1 MPKKAKSGMKK
12 GTRKGARRTNS
23 VRTVV
28 VAPRRRTATGVGEG
42 KSSPIR
48 TSALPAIMGLTAPR
62 SLFGFGGAAQAIADY
77 DPDASLRVRGRDLF
91 YLPIKSGSSTAAA
104 GFGGTGTYYA
114 LVTPREISNRLENVE
129 EIFQYYAIR
138 KMRVFYAP
146 ATGSTSTV
154 QIALGYLA
162 NYGITTDIPSPTQ
175 TQVLEMSPAALFP
188 AWQPAM
194 IEVLHRGTK
203 LYSCDDYSG
212 TYTDNETYQGALA
225 CTILNGSGSATYGQ
239 LWIEFVVDFYQPCP
253 IIGNV
258 SAVEK
263 PGQPTVARSSR
274 YELKRV
280 GASILRGSMIP
291 CRTDVSKLEVKIP
304 PGPLVPDSRPPFT
317 PGAPP
322 PTDSDGHPPFYPG
335 FRGGRWVVDP
345 IDESVLVSA
354 ASTPT
359 PPSGPVKVPSTKK

>member
-1 MPKKAKSGMKK
+1 MPKAKSGMKK
-12 GTRKGARRTNS
+12 GARKGTRRTNS

-28 VAPRRRTATGVGEG
+28 VAPRRRTATGVREG
-42 KSSPIR
+42 KSSPIK

-91 YLPIKSGSSTAAA
+91 YLPIKSGSSTPAA
-104 GFGGTGTYYA
+104 GFGGTATYYA
-114 LVTPREISNRLENVE
+114 LVTPREISNRLENIE

-138 KMRVFYAP
+138 KMRVYYAP

-162 NYGITTDIPSPTQ
+162 NYGITYDITAPTQ
-175 TQVLEMSPAALFP
+175 SQVLEMSPAALFP

-203 LYSCDDYSG
+203 LFSCDDNAAYISN
-212 TYTDNETYQGALA
+212 DAYQGVLA
-225 CTILNGSGSATYGQ
+225 CTILNGSASVTYGQ
-239 LWIEFVVDFYQPCP
+239 LWIEFVTDFYQPCP
-253 IIGNV
+253 ILGDV
-258 SAVEK
+258 SVAEK
-263 PGQPTVARSSR
+263 AGQPTVARIAR
-274 YELKRV
+274 HELKRV
-280 GASILRGSMIP
+280 GTSILRGAMIP
-291 CRTDVSKLEVKIP
+291 CRTDAPKLEIKTP
-304 PGPLVPDSRPPFT
+304 PRPLVPDSRPPFT

-322 PTDSDGHPPFYPG
+322 PTDSDSHLPFYPG

-345 IDESVLVSA
+345 IDDSVVVSA
-354 ASTPT
+354 SSTPT
-359 PPSGPVKVPSTKK
+359 TSSGPVKVPSTKK